1 MTGQSWACCLRRRL
15 LIDPTSEMLVVCM
28 LRLQTLCR
36 VQQAA
41 LLPFRYSQAGGMGSL
56 GLVRFTTP
64 LHALHV
70 PQPDMRAM
78 QGAQASSNDRA
89 RRRPAQQQGGAGG
102 MGGYLPGSDRGR
114 PGAKQG
120 HVPQVHQGHMQQ
132 SPPGPGAI
140 PRAMPAQV
148 GPPELAVQ
156 AASSVVHVSLPGA
169 PRSYAP
175 GLI

>member
-1 MTGQSWACCLRRRL
+1 
-15 LIDPTSEMLVVCM
+15 
-28 LRLQTLCR
+28 
-36 VQQAA
+36 
-41 LLPFRYSQAGGMGSL
+41 MGSL
-56 GLVRFTTP
+56 GLVHFGSLGLVHLATT
-64 LHALHV
+64 LQAACV
-70 PQPDMRAM
+70 PQPHMCAV

-120 HVPQVHQGHMQQ
+120 HVPQVHPGHMQQ
-132 SPPGPGAI
+132 SPPGPGGAM

-156 AASSVVHVSLPGA
+156 AAV
-169 PRSYAP
+169 
-175 GLI
+175 